1 MPSDNLPEVVVDDS
15 RGARLASGALA
26 GLAAVLVFANCLLNS
41 PSRFSEKHA
50 ADTTLLKPIVTALGL
65 GGHVGTARGVEVRNL
80 VFYGGAALILA
91 VSAIRLLTTGRR
103 PRYSLDDLLDYR
115 ARAGSPY
122 FWWAL
127 WMVSCGLS
135 SYFSHAPAVCRGQ
148 AMAHILWLA
157 WWWPLAAMLTPR
169 HVRALTAA
177 LAIALTATAA
187 LALAYQA
194 VRGGPSPWTARLSYP
209 FGNELWLAACLLP
222 GVPIAIGLALGRNG
236 GSSARRPVA
245 RWAACVAWV
254 VVAVLILIALML
266 TRSRS
271 GLAGLVAA
279 GLAMVCLLIGKKA
292 RRVLLLIALVGGLG
306 GAAILNRL
314 ASEGG
319 TATRSHSIR
328 TRVNF
333 EWPYAMRLLMDKPVL
348 GHGDG
353 AYSMLAGQFARE
365 DQLEDPMTLR
375 FDEQFWTGHAHNEYL
390 EQAAEIGV
398 VGAGAYLV
406 AMILTL
412 IYVARACDQR
422 GDGARMNRFVI
433 AGLGAALVGLAVDHF
448 GEPSIREPGGPAVFL
463 TVWAL
468 AWAAVRRGRTER
480 FEMQEAHRL
489 SNGVVRLS
497 GVALL
502 VAVAWLGLAA
512 FEDWHGAIGRAQ
524 ADAAMAEGD
533 FEDATAHAD
542 YAAAR
547 TMDPFQRNLARL
559 IAIRSRAL
567 AFQASLDGSEALP
580 DAAMLNRASDAV
592 IGLSQLRADVPR
604 FLQLSR
610 LEADLA
616 LNLGRAAQRRGD
628 GAAAAEYQ
636 RRWIQALERQ
646 HADEPFSS
654 QIVWT
659 LWRVSPAASA
669 RQRID
674 WLRAL
679 LRGGFVDAMTA
690 EMVQGLLESAD
701 LPAIIEELTNVAMA
715 DATRSKAADW
725 QDRFSPE
732 TLRLAAMRARR
743 DDESPRAM
751 NLAAKAAEMYERAG
765 PGLFA
770 ARAAA
775 ISEWVEYDVAA
786 HGGSNADA
794 NLRKLADAASI
805 LWGARVSP
813 SDPQPGALG
822 RVRLRVLES
831 AGRDREAKAQ
841 RAYLR
846 ESSHQ

>member
-65 GGHVGTARGVEVRNL
+65 GGRVGTARGVEVRNL
-80 VFYGGAALILA
+80 IFHGGAAMLLA
-91 VSAIRLLTTGRR
+91 VCAARLLTTGRR

-135 SYFSHAPAVCRGQ
+135 SYFSHAPAICQGQ

-169 HVRALTAA
+169 HVRVLTEA
-177 LAIALTATAA
+177 LACALATTAA
-187 LALAYQA
+187 LALVYHA
-194 VRGGPSPWTARLSYP
+194 VRGGPSPWSARLSYP
-209 FGNELWLAACLLP
+209 LGNELWLAACLLP
-222 GVPIAIGLALGRNG
+222 GAPIAIGLAMGRDGASN
-236 GSSARRPVA
+236 SPRPARR
-245 RWAACVAWV
+245 WV
-254 VVAVLILIALML
+254 VSAMWFVVAGLILAALLL

-271 GLAGLVAA
+271 GLAGLAAA
-279 GLAMVCLLIGKKA
+279 GLAMVCLLIGKRA
-292 RRVLLLIALVGGLG
+292 RRIVLLVALVGGA
-306 GAAILNRL
+306 GAAMGLNQL
-314 ASEGG
+314 ARSGG

-328 TRVNF
+328 TRVNY

-353 AYSMLAGQFARE
+353 SYSMLAGQFARE

-375 FDEQFWTGHAHNEYL
+375 FDEQYWTGHAHNEYL
-390 EQAAEIGV
+390 EQAADIGV
-398 VGAGAYLV
+398 VGAGAYLI
-406 AMILTL
+406 ALILTL
-412 IYVARACDQR
+412 VYSARACDRR
-422 GDGARMNRFVI
+422 GEGSGVNRLVI
-433 AGLGAALVGLAVDHF
+433 AGLSAALVGMAVDHF
-448 GEPSIREPGGPAVFL
+448 GEPSIREPGGPVVFL

-468 AWAAVRRGRTER
+468 TWAAVRRERTEQ
-480 FEMQEAHRL
+480 FEMQELHRL

-502 VAVAWLGLAA
+502 AAVAWLGLAGLH
-512 FEDWHGAIGRAQ
+512 DWHAAIGRAH

-533 FEDATAHAD
+533 MEDAVAHAD
-542 YAAAR
+542 YAADR

-559 IAIRSRAL
+559 IAIRARSM
-567 AFQASLDGSEALP
+567 AFQSSLDAGDAPP
-580 DAAMLNRASDAV
+580 DTAMLNRAGEAV
-592 IGLSQLRADVPR
+592 IRLSQLRADVPR

-636 RRWIQALERQ
+636 RRWLQAMERQ

-659 LWRVSPAASA
+659 LWQVSPVASA
-669 RQRID
+669 KQRID

-679 LRGGFVDAMTA
+679 LRGGFFDPTVA
-690 EMVQGLLESAD
+690 EMVRLLAERAD
-701 LPAIIEELTNVAMA
+701 LPAIMGDLTNIALA
-715 DATRSKAADW
+715 DASRSAAADW
-725 QDRFSPE
+725 RDRFSPE
-732 TLRLAAMRARR
+732 TLRLAAMLERLRG
-743 DDESPRAM
+743 ELPRATD
-751 NLAAKAAEMYERAG
+751 LSTKAVEIYDRAG

-775 ISEWVEYDVAA
+775 ISERVECDLAA
-786 HGGSNADA
+786 NGPSNTDA
-794 NLRKLADAASI
+794 NLRNLADAASI
-805 LWGARVSP
+805 LLGNPVSTDGP
-813 SDPQPGALG
+813 LPGPLG
-822 RVRLRVLES
+822 RVRLRVLEA
-831 AGRDREAKAQ
+831 AGRTDSAAVQ
-841 RAYLR
+841 RDYLQANPR
-846 ESSHQ
+846 

>member
-26 GLAAVLVFANCLLNS
+26 TLAGVLVFANCLLNS

-50 ADTTLLKPIVTALGL
+50 ADPTLLKPIVTGLGL
-65 GGHVGTARGVEVRNL
+65 GGRVGTARGVEIRNL
-80 VFYGGAALILA
+80 IFYGGAALLLA
-91 VSAIRLLTTGRR
+91 VCAARLLTTGRR

-135 SYFSHAPAVCRGQ
+135 SYFSHAPAICQGQ
-148 AMAHILWLA
+148 AMAHLLWVA

-169 HVRALTAA
+169 HVRMLTTGLASA
-177 LAIALTATAA
+177 LAATAA
-187 LALAYQA
+187 LALVYQA
-194 VRGGPSPWTARLSYP
+194 VRGGPSPWSARLSYP
-209 FGNELWLAACLLP
+209 LGNELWLAACLLP
-222 GVPIAIGLALGRNG
+222 GVPIAIGLALGRDAA
-236 GSSARRPVA
+236 SSSPRPARQ
-245 RWAACVAWV
+245 WAIGAIWI
-254 VVAVLILIALML
+254 VVAVLILAALLL

-271 GLAGLVAA
+271 GLAGLAAA

-292 RRVLLLIALVGGLG
+292 RRVLLLAALVGGA
-306 GAAILNRL
+306 GAAVGVNQL
-314 ASEGG
+314 AREGG

-328 TRVNF
+328 TRVDY
-333 EWPYAMRLLMDKPVL
+333 EWPYAMRLMMDKPVL

-390 EQAAEIGV
+390 EQAADIGM
-398 VGAGAYLV
+398 VGAGAYLI
-406 AMILTL
+406 ALILTL
-412 IYVARACDQR
+412 VYSSRACDR
-422 GDGARMNRFVI
+422 RDGAPRVNRFVI

-468 AWAAVRRGRTER
+468 AWAAVRRERTEQ
-480 FEMQEAHRL
+480 FEMQESHRL
-489 SNGVVRLS
+489 SNGAVRLS

-502 VAVAWLGLAA
+502 AAVIWLGRAA
-512 FEDWHGAIGRAQ
+512 LDDWHAAIGRAR

-533 FEDATAHAD
+533 FDNAASHAD

-547 TMDPFQRNLARL
+547 TLDLFQRNLARL
-559 IAIRSRAL
+559 IAIRARSM
-567 AFQASLDGSEALP
+567 AFQARLDAGDAPP
-580 DAAMLNRASDAV
+580 DAATLNQATEAV
-592 IGLSQLRADVPR
+592 IRLSQLRADVPR

-616 LNLGRAAQRRGD
+616 LNLGRAAQRRGE
-628 GAAAAEYQ
+628 GAAATEYQ

-654 QIVWT
+654 QIVWA
-659 LWRVSPAASA
+659 LWQVSPAATA

-679 LRGGFVDAMTA
+679 LRGGFFDPMAA
-690 EMVQGLLESAD
+690 EMVRQLAERAD
-701 LPAIIEELTNVAMA
+701 LPTTMGDLTNIALA
-715 DATRSKAADW
+715 DAGRSAAADW
-725 QDRFSPE
+725 RDRFSPE
-732 TLRLAAMRARR
+732 TLRLAAMLARLR
-743 DDESPRAM
+743 GESPRAM
-751 NLAAKAAEMYERAG
+751 ELVGRAVDMYERGGA
-765 PGLFA
+765 GLFA
-770 ARAAA
+770 ARVAA
-775 ISEWVEYDVAA
+775 ISEWVECDFAA
-786 HGGSNADA
+786 NGPSQTDA
-794 NLRKLADAASI
+794 NLKKLADSASM
-805 LWGARVSP
+805 LWGNPVSTN
-813 SDPQPGALG
+813 DPLPGPLG
-822 RVRLRVLES
+822 RVRLRVLE
-831 AGRDREAKAQ
+831 AADRTDAAAVQRDCLQANPR
-841 RAYLR
+841 
-846 ESSHQ
+846 